1 MSNNYGL
8 ILELNDE
15 HSIHLD
21 FKSGDLKEKNKK
33 WEIDK
38 IALEYFSDKELSSIT
53 VDNLKNNYTFK
64 VELLKNLKTRMENIF
79 IDDSIEVYKELI
91 TIINLLSYGERYH
104 IFIDYNKYSTDEI
117 SKLFSNYQSL
127 LIQSSQE
134 PLNEEGNNENFEL
147 NFNYFI
153 TLLEAFKELC
163 IINLIDVVRKK
174 TIQGIINV
182 ITESLNMIKF
192 TVVLDET
199 KVAILNTFQGELL
212 LSFSNISYIS
222 IKNKDINTLISE
234 YKFIYNKQVDGYHM
248 SSNNNF
254 NANNNDKHTHYLTF
268 LSITTNLL
276 LLLLLKLEKYK
287 DISFDI
293 FEEIIDIYTKE
304 TQINDV
310 KIASISEFKE
320 SLLNNLVY
328 LYDKSLSI
336 KHQDLVKHILDKND
350 ISVFNMKIIHN
361 MILFS
366 SLHENNLIFILRHIL
381 KVAKMNNDFHEYHKL
396 RIIDSIINKFIRING
411 NINFTKQ
418 IPLILDYMK
427 NANTASNLMS
437 VFSKIRLSLSHYF
450 SFLGKVYL
458 TVSQEQY
465 FIGEKVCSYTL
476 IKNEYKSI
484 YENILLNNAQEYF
497 KSLSLSPR
505 LDRNALLIF
514 GEKMMQDFFV
524 NKEIKNKY
532 DVNISFDNIVE
543 YILISKNK
551 TLSTIEEHISTI
563 ISQKI
568 FFNLAVCKVVDI
580 QENYVS
586 LEEVG
591 YEIFEQNIFN
601 GYKIVYKYSYSYNES
616 FHEIFKSNESYIKK
630 SVTNILLSYLN
641 LE

>member
-15 HSIHLD
+15 HSIDFD

-38 IALEYFSDKELSSIT
+38 IALEYFSDKELSSNT
-53 VDNLKNNYTFK
+53 VDNLKNNYAFK
-64 VELLKNLKTRMENIF
+64 VDLLKNLKTRMENIF
-79 IDDSIEVYKELI
+79 IDDSIEVYKELV
-91 TIINLLSYGERYH
+91 TIINLLSYGERYD
-104 IFIDYNKYSTDEI
+104 IFIDYNKYSTAEI

-127 LIQSSQE
+127 LMQSSHE
-134 PLNEEGNNENFEL
+134 PVNKEENSENFEL
-147 NFNYFI
+147 IFNYFI

-174 TIQGIINV
+174 TIQGIIDV

-192 TVVLDET
+192 TVVLDEN

-222 IKNKDINTLISE
+222 INNKDIHTLISE

-248 SSNNNF
+248 SSNNN
-254 NANNNDKHTHYLTF
+254 DKNTHYLTF

-287 DISFDI
+287 DINFDC
-293 FEEIIDIYTKE
+293 FEEIIDVYTRE

-310 KIASISEFKE
+310 KIVSISEFKE

-328 LYDKSLSI
+328 LYDESLSI
-336 KHQDLVKHILDKND
+336 KHQDLVKHILDKHD

-366 SLHENNLIFILRHIL
+366 SLHENNLIFILRHML
-381 KVAKMNNDFHEYHKL
+381 KVEKMNNDFHEYHKL

-450 SFLGKVYL
+450 SFLGKAYL

-505 LDRNALLIF
+505 LDRSGLLII
-514 GEKMMQDFFV
+514 GEKMMQDFFM

-551 TLSTIEEHISTI
+551 NLSTIEEHISTI

-580 QENYVS
+580 QENYVR

-616 FHEIFKSNESYIKK
+616 FNEIFKSNESYIKK